1 MLADMT
7 SAITKEDLR
16 EVVTAV
22 KEDLRKVAT
31 DLGDRIDAVRDELGG
46 RIDAVRDELG
56 GRIDAV
62 RDDLGKRLDA
72 HDARFD
78 SMDARFDSIDAAVH
92 KNGVLIEQL
101 ESKVQAGSEWTATV
115 QAQSQRAMLEMEER
129 LGKRIAALEDVVGV
143 HSRQVNGVTTEVA
156 GLRTEVA
163 ELRRRFDRRDDL
175 DALDRRVTKLEERL
189 GR

>member
-22 KEDLRKVAT
+22 KEDLRQVAT
-31 DLGDRIDAVRDELGG
+31 DLGD

-129 LGKRIAALEDVVGV
+129 LGKRIAALEDVVGH
-143 HSRQVNGVTTEVA
+143 HSRQVNGLTTEVA

-175 DALDRRVTKLEERL
+175 DALDRRVTKLEERF